1 MNVHL
6 EQPLY
11 HAGVSLEK
19 CKALVMLVHGRHQT
33 AQYMLSLV
41 DRINMPQVHYVA
53 LQAANNSWYPQKF
66 MAPLEQNE
74 PHLRFALE
82 TYHTHITQLVQQG
95 IAKSKIVLLGFSQ
108 GACLTA
114 EYAVRHADRYGG
126 ILLFT
131 GGVIGPEGTRW
142 NYEGEFKGTPI
153 FLGCSDQDEWVPEH
167 RVHET
172 AEIFKRMGADTTVK
186 IYKGMG
192 HIIND
197 DEIEQARNILG
208 QVIAQ
213 D

>member
-74 PHLRFALE
+74 PHLQFALE

-131 GGVIGPEGTRW
+131 GGVIGPEGTKW
-142 NYEGEFKGTPI
+142 NYEGDFKGTPI
-153 FLGCSDQDEWVPEH
+153 FIGCSDQDEWVPEQ